1 MAKSFDELLQNIHNS
16 VSDDTTKL
24 DNNGKAIDIIEVTSA
39 RKFLFNNSF
48 NKIIAYAGDINSQVL
63 TFKIPLTHDNHYLN
77 KCTYKKVKWK
87 NQGNGIEGVNDL
99 ILGTVNAK
107 DFLVTWEISPEAFVS
122 AGVLEFSFSFYDQYN
137 DNTVFSWNTSK
148 CSELSIGTGFE
159 EFGGIET
166 PATNEILLIDADER
180 RIIMPAGYNTT
191 VANFGDIGTAKIH
204 FRIKKK
210 ARGIDISAANT
221 QIYVHYGYQT
231 VNYEEE
237 LISPDIKKAFVNGE
251 SSNDLVD
258 FTWQL
263 PDDLTYNTEHYIGT
277 FKISLTFKNNRN
289 KWTTTPFG
297 LLSIGESMILGKG
310 VQPDTP
316 TNPSFDKSQYFI
328 DGNDWSEQSGSNEIG
343 VVLGIVQTRMFSST
357 NDDYSTSTIYPRELV
372 VVEDENHNFGLKVG
386 MVEGQK
392 VNEGTFLVNT
402 KPIEDQIKDF
412 FGKFEFTIIDKG

>member
-1 MAKSFDELLQNIHNS
+1 MAKNFDELLQNIHDS

-137 DNTVFSWNTSK
+137 GNTVFSWNTSK
-148 CSELSIGTGFE
+148 CSELSVGTGFE

-166 PATNEILLIDADER
+166 PATNEILLIDVDER

-204 FRIKKK
+204 FRIKKD
-210 ARGIDISAANT
+210 ARGIDISGTNT
-221 QIYVHYGYQT
+221 EICVHYAYLTG
-231 VNYEEE
+231 NYEQK
-237 LISPDIKKAFVNGE
+237 LTDPKIKKAFVNGE

-277 FKISLTFKNNRN
+277 FKISLTFKNNGS
-289 KWTTTPFG
+289 KWTTAPFG
-297 LLSIGESMILGKG
+297 LLSIGESMVLGDG

-316 TNPSFDKSQYFI
+316 TNPFLDKTQYFI
-328 DGNDWSEQSGSNEIG
+328 DGNDWSESSGNNEIQSIP
-343 VVLGIVQTRMFSST
+343 GIVQTRMFSST
-357 NDDYSTSTIYPRELV
+357 NDNYSTSKIYKRELV
-372 VVEDENHNFGLKVG
+372 VVEDENGNFGLKVG
-386 MVEGQK
+386 TTEDQK
-392 VNEGTFLVNT
+392 VKDGAFIVSTI
-402 KPIEDQIKDF
+402 PIEDQIKEF
-412 FGKFEFTIIDKG
+412 FGKVKFTIIDEE